1 MATATQT
8 PTQVMQGI
16 EVPATS
22 VNPEAF
28 FRATRRLSFQIKGG
42 AYNGLG
48 NTDNI
53 PVLQVGIISG
63 LTIRFTGVLTVTL
76 GGGTCASTR
85 RWPYDL
91 IRAARVSANAQS
103 NLINCSG
110 SKLKAREIMSRG
122 DLTDRGVSRGAG
134 GASPGT
140 SVTQGT
146 LSLASERW
154 GIGSGVTAIPGAP
167 TTYNVELSWF
177 VPIAFD
183 QLNLM
188 GAIFAQTSA
197 TDLQLSIDWAPTTDL
212 FVLTGA
218 ATATLAGSYQ
228 VEATVYSI
236 PQGPNGDVIVPDL
249 SVFHSLI
256 QTRFATPSNGLNE
269 IRLSGQGVG
278 RQLLRVFGQL
288 WNTAAGLDG
297 PVIPDDTTYGQV
309 GWRFGGNDTPEIFP
323 QGAGV
328 AAGGHLIRQLNE
340 RTFDSDI
347 GFVFGFWCLDFASE
361 WAMRDSIDEGAATE
375 LRILLE
381 FPTSLALSSPYV
393 EYVQE
398 TAFAGA
404 VGA

>member
-1 MATATQT
+1 MPTATAV

-28 FRATRRLSFQIKGG
+28 FRATRRLAFQIKGG
-42 AYNGLG
+42 TFAGLG

-53 PVLQVGIISG
+53 AVTQVGIISEI
-63 LTIRFTGVLTVTL
+63 TVRFTGTLTVTL
-76 GGGTCASTR
+76 GGGTCATTR

-91 IRAARVSANAQS
+91 LRAVRLSANGQS

-110 SKLKAREIMSRG
+110 AKLKVRDIMSKG
-122 DLTDRGVSRGAG
+122 DLSDRSVSRGVG

-140 SVTQGT
+140 ATTNGT
-146 LSLASERW
+146 LSLATESW
-154 GIGSGVTAIPGAP
+154 GVGSGVTAIPGAP
-167 TTYNVELSWF
+167 TTYNVELSW
-177 VPIAFD
+177 VIPIAVD
-183 QLNLM
+183 QVNLI

-197 TDLQLSIDWAPTTDL
+197 TDLNLGLDWAPSTDL

-218 ATATLAGSYQ
+218 ATAVLAGSYQ
-228 VEATVYSI
+228 IEGTVYSI

-256 QTRFATPSNGLNE
+256 QTRFPSPANGLNE
-269 IRLSGQGVG
+269 VRLVGQGVG
-278 RQLLRVFGQL
+278 RQLLRVYAQL
-288 WNTAAGLDG
+288 WNTAGGVSG

-309 GWRFGGNDTPEIFP
+309 GWRYGGNDTPEIFP
-323 QGAGV
+323 QGAG
-328 AAGGHLIRQLNE
+328 AAGGGHLIRQKNE
-340 RTFDSDI
+340 RQFNSDI
-347 GFVFGFWCLDFASE
+347 GACFGFWCLDFVSE
-361 WAMRDSIDEGAATE
+361 NALRDTVNEGAATE
-375 LRILLE
+375 LRFLLE
-381 FPTSLALSSPYV
+381 VASGVALSNQFI